1 MSLPL
6 ISLSILDP
14 LYSLFGWVMQLIYS
28 VFGNYGVAVIIFT
41 VLIRLIIL
49 PFNVKQHKSS
59 IQQKA
64 LQPELADLQRYYGSD
79 REGYAQAQMEL
90 YKKHGVSLTGGCLP
104 SLFSLFLMW
113 PIYRIISGPLY
124 FIMQVSTESL
134 SKIAQTLVSAGIVPE
149 AIMKQNLM
157 HNNIFIIEAL
167 NDNPNILADVVN
179 KGLLSAEQLI
189 DMNFLG
195 MNLGLTPTINFRLL
209 FGEQSSTYLPLLV
222 LPILA
227 FATSVLVMWYTQ
239 KVNQV
244 GGLSKEERKAQKEKI
259 KKNPALQAESKT
271 DPAANSAK
279 TMMYMM
285 PFLTLIFTF
294 SMPAAMSI
302 YWVAGNALAIFQTWL
317 FNKIYTEPMAARQA
331 EADKE
336 FEEKITARAMKEKA
350 EIEALEAKN
359 QKKKRTRRS

>member
-1 MSLPL
+1 MNLPL
-6 ISLSILDP
+6 VSLSILDP
-14 LYSLFGWVMQLIYS
+14 LYSLFGWIMRLIYS

-79 REGYAQAQMEL
+79 KEGYAQAQMEL

-104 SLFSLFLMW
+104 SLFSLFLVW
-113 PIYRIISGPLY
+113 PMYRIISGPLY
-124 FIMQVSTESL
+124 FIMQVSVESL
-134 SKIAQTLVSAGIVPE
+134 SKITEILVNAGIVSE
-149 AIMKQNLM
+149 TIVKQNLM

-167 NDNPNILADVVN
+167 NDNPNILAEVVN
-179 KGLLSAEQLI
+179 KGPLSVDQLI
-189 DMNFLG
+189 DMDFLG
-195 MNLGLTPTINFRLL
+195 MNLGLTPTINFGLL
-209 FGEQSSTYLPLLV
+209 FGEQSSTYLPLII
-222 LPILA
+222 LPIIA

-239 KVNQV
+239 KVNAV
-244 GGLSKEERKAQKEKI
+244 GLSKKEKKAQQEKL
-259 KKNPALQAESKT
+259 KKNPALQAGNNT
-271 DPAANSAK
+271 DAAANSAK
-279 TMMYMM
+279 TMMYIM

-317 FNKIYTEPMAARQA
+317 FDKVYTQPMAARQA
-331 EADKE
+331 EADKD
-336 FEEKITARAMKEKA
+336 FEERITARAMKEKA